1 MESRKEFF
9 DRHASNWDHHLMYGE
24 KQQRLAEV
32 ISWFGVKRGD
42 FVLDVGTGTGV
53 LLPYLEEAVGTQGK
67 VAAMDFSLNMLKQ
80 AKMREFLG
88 DKTLINAGVT
98 AIPFQSGRFDRVT
111 CFSAFP
117 HFPDKRRALDEMV
130 RVLKKDGHLFIAH
143 LHSVEEINH
152 LHKAAGGVVTWDRL
166 PDPESLRAIMQ
177 NSGLYE
183 ISIISQPGRF
193 LAEGRKA

>member
-1 MESRKEFF
+1 
-9 DRHASNWDHHLMYGE
+9 MYGE
-24 KQQRLAEV
+24 KQERLAEV
-32 ISWFGVKRGD
+32 ISWFRVKRGD
-42 FVLDVGTGTGV
+42 FILDVGTGTGV
-53 LLPYLEEAVGTQGK
+53 LLPYLEEAVGAQGK

-80 AKMREFLG
+80 AKMREFPG

-143 LHSVEEINH
+143 LHNVEEINN
-152 LHKAAGGVVTWDRL
+152 LHEATGGAVIRDRL
-166 PDPESLRAIMQ
+166 PDPENLRTMMH
-177 NSGLYE
+177 NSGLQE
-183 ISIISQPGRF
+183 ISIISQPGKF

>member
-1 MESRKEFF
+1 
-9 DRHASNWDHHLMYGE
+9 MYGE

-32 ISWFGVKRGD
+32 GLWFGVKRGD

-152 LHKAAGGVVTWDRL
+152 RHKAAGGVVTWDRL